1 MKAYQIKI
9 VVKKTKPPVWRRCMI
24 PAGITFAQL
33 SILLNN
39 IMRLEIRSPYMF
51 EFYQRRIRLWED
63 NTDTPFQHSWQY
75 DWTDASET
83 YINEYME
90 REEWFSYSFADGVSY
105 RVTIEKILDISTNA
119 PSVIKYKGICPR
131 ETAEYDLEEMNSHLQ
146 ETYSVT
152 YKNVE
157 CKKQEAWYELYDHGE
172 KGLPA
177 KLNPKN
183 DPKKIKKSADSCMRE
198 FSETIREYL
207 FTDEKD
213 ALQREIDKL
222 QGELEALRKEVSMN
236 SDTSVRE
243 KTDIPCR
250 NIQLKEFLSYYSK
263 DDLMHYAKDLNLRR
277 LTSLNKTELAEK
289 ISNEILSP
297 SVMKK
302 RLSLLD
308 DSQIELFESLIGK
321 DILVETNVVD
331 MDDLQILEDLDY
343 VVIYQNDT
351 VEVPI
356 DVKETYHR
364 INTPDFQKQRKQI
377 VWMRKCLGVLVN
389 LYGVAPISILWK
401 LYRRNKEV
409 KTTYEE
415 LLKIFNRIPEE
426 DNLCAVIGDR
436 VIYKILLR
444 KNWYLEIEKSQGD
457 KEFYIPTK
465 EEIEDHAKHGYFTE
479 NDSYK
484 RMRLFLEMD
493 MKLDADYVDEI
504 LRNFFKMLG
513 LNGDFHDA
521 MDYINEEGIAFSNEK
536 SVKKFFELVM
546 EVNNNTRMLPN
557 RGHTPLEI
565 ATTSKYRMD
574 KMPTVVPMST
584 NAANLLKE
592 SEKELA
598 RMGITVDLE
607 SNATE
612 MVTTSLPNGM
622 NGQMTSTSKKVYP
635 NDPCPC
641 GSGKKYKKCCG
652 RK

>member
-1 MKAYQIKI
+1 
-9 VVKKTKPPVWRRCMI
+9 MI

-33 SILLNN
+33 SILLND

-51 EFYQRRIRLWED
+51 EFYQRRIRLWEG
-63 NTDTPFQHSWQY
+63 NTNTPFQHSWQY

-90 REEWFSYSFADGVSY
+90 QEEWFSYSIADDASY
-105 RVTIEKILDISTNA
+105 RVTIEKVLDISANS
-119 PSVIKYKGICPR
+119 PSVIKYKGICPG

-146 ETYSVT
+146 ETYAVT

-157 CKKQEAWYELYDHGE
+157 CKKQEAWYELYAHGE

-183 DPKKIKKSADSCMRE
+183 DPKKIKKSADSRMRE

-207 FTDEKD
+207 FTEKKDSLQKEKD
-213 ALQREIDKL
+213 SLQREIDKL
-222 QGELEALRKEVSMN
+222 QRELDALRKEAAIN
-236 SDTSVRE
+236 SDTSTRE
-243 KTDIPCR
+243 KKDIPCR

-263 DDLMHYAKDLNLRR
+263 EDLMQYAKDLNLRR
-277 LTSLNKTELAEK
+277 LASLNKKELAEK
-289 ISNEILSP
+289 IANEILSP

-308 DSQIELFESLIGK
+308 DFQIELFESLIEK
-321 DILVETNVVD
+321 DILVGTDVLNMIE
-331 MDDLQILEDLDY
+331 LQILVDLDY

-356 DVKETYHR
+356 DVKEAYCR
-364 INTPDFQKQRKQI
+364 INTADFQKQRNQI
-377 VWMRKCLGVLVN
+377 VWLRKCLDVLVN
-389 LYGVAPISILWK
+389 LYGIAPISVLWK

-436 VIYKILLR
+436 VIYKVLLR
-444 KNWYLEIEKSQGD
+444 NNLYLEIEKSQGD

-465 EEIEDHAKHGYFTE
+465 EEIEDYAKHGYFTE

-484 RMRLFLEMD
+484 RMKLFLEMD

-504 LRNFFKMLG
+504 LHNFFKMLG
-513 LNGDFHDA
+513 LNGDFHDV
-521 MDYINEEGIAFSNEK
+521 MDYINEEGIVFSNDK
-536 SVKKFFELVM
+536 SAKNFFELVM

-565 ATTSKYRMD
+565 AATSKERMD

-598 RMGITVDLE
+598 RMGITIDLG
-607 SNATE
+607 SNAAE
-612 MVTTSLPNGM
+612 MVTTTLPNGI

-635 NDPCPC
+635 NDSCPC